1 MTTLHSRWVNG
12 LGFLLT
18 VIAFL
23 FAYLF
28 LQLHLGLAPCP
39 LCIIDRI
46 FVVGAGIF
54 FLLALIHNPGINGQ
68 RIYGLLASLNAL
80 AGIIVCWR
88 HIYLQNL
95 PEDLIPNCAPGLD
108 YMLDTL
114 PLSETLSIIFNTS
127 GECADIQ
134 WTFMGLS
141 IPEQTLLV
149 FNALLALGLYQVFRP
164 AHKNT
169 L

>member
-1 MTTLHSRWVNG
+1 MTTLSSRLVNG
-12 LGFLLT
+12 LGLLLA
-18 VIAFL
+18 VVSIL
-23 FAYLF
+23 FAYF
-28 LQLHLGLAPCP
+28 YLQLHLGLAPCP

-46 FVVGAGIF
+46 FVAGAGLF
-54 FLLALIHNPGINGQ
+54 FLLALAHNPGATGQ
-68 RIYGLLASLNAL
+68 RIYGGLASLNAL
-80 AGIIVCWR
+80 AGVLVCWR

-95 PEDLIPNCAPGLD
+95 PEDLVPNCAPGLD

-134 WTFMGLS
+134 WTFMGLT

-164 AHKNT
+164 AR
-169 L
+169 